1 MRPELNSAST
11 TTHSASPDQERLA
24 RILDEYLVAI
34 EQGKCV
40 SPDELLAKH
49 PEDAA
54 QLRGYLS
61 GLQLFHAAA
70 AAPHPGSGT
79 LGEVGVPAGLQSIG
93 DYRLVREIGRGGMG
107 VVYEAWQVSLRRRV
121 ALKVLPFTSAHDV
134 KQISRFK
141 NEAQAAA
148 QAQHP
153 NIVPVFAIG
162 EEAGTHYYVMQLI
175 EGQSLTS
182 LLAAL
187 RYGGAP
193 RCGTTAPNIGH
204 TYDDGQ
210 PAAARD
216 VSSSPST
223 ETISPMRASE
233 TADHIRVVARLGI
246 QAAEALHAAHEIGIV
261 HRDVKPSNL
270 LLDDQGK
277 LWITDFGLARCRE
290 NPGLTQTGDVLGTMR
305 YTSPE
310 QALGRTALVD
320 QRSDLYSLGLTLY
333 ELATLNHPADE
344 ISDVQLLF
352 DRNRPPAKALR
363 HWNRNI
369 PRDFETIVLKCMSE
383 FPHERYNTARELAED
398 LERFLDGR
406 PIVASPPSMLSRVGK
421 WAKRRRGVVY
431 AAAAV
436 LLLAACGLV
445 ANNLMLARETAAK
458 EQALVHAKEHLRDI
472 GQLLDTFATKYA
484 DQLDE
489 VPGADAVRQKMIE
502 DCVELYRKFEGQAV
516 NDPSLATN
524 MATSYGRLSKMY
536 EKLGN
541 PTAAMETANKAHRI
555 WQDQVKREPANREHL
570 RNLALCENNL
580 GLLIAGDGPSK
591 EGLELLRKACQ
602 AQEALQADNP
612 NWSDIAGDL
621 ATTHNNIGLLLSRTD
636 AKVEAVKEFQ
646 AAIAINQARVKS
658 DNSDEAAICNLTAT
672 YNNLASV
679 YEVSDPKA
687 AAIAY
692 RKAIENQ
699 RSLVERFPT
708 NRIYQSEL
716 ARTYNNLGYLWW
728 HNKDWSGA
736 ENSFANAI
744 RVQENL
750 VKGSPLSHSYRRELA
765 VSCNSLG
772 MAQSRANRLAE
783 ADVSFQRAAK
793 LQDELLKSHP
803 SDVAILSHQG
813 GVWNNLGMLYDRQNR
828 LADAAKAY
836 VQAIEFQR
844 RALDGSQSNDAIRVL
859 LGKHYYNYARNVAAQ
874 SKYDEAV
881 AVELERK
888 KLSPGNA
895 DRLYSVAQDLA
906 GIYRHMNGKTG
917 VEQEK
922 AKCVEAAASTLREAL
937 AAGLSRDKL
946 QDRSLNGLTQDT
958 EFGKLMDA
966 KANGLSQTN

>member
-1 MRPELNSAST
+1 MRLELNSAST
-11 TTHSASPDQERLA
+11 TTQAAAPDQERLA

-34 EQGKCV
+34 EQGKSV
-40 SPDELLAKH
+40 SPDDLLAKY
-49 PEDAA
+49 PDDAA

-70 AAPHPGSGT
+70 APHPGSGT
-79 LGEVGVPAGLQSIG
+79 LGEVGVPTGLQSIG

-187 RYGGAP
+187 RNGGTP
-193 RCGTTAPNIGH
+193 RCGTTAPNFGD
-204 TYDDGQ
+204 TYDDGH
-210 PAAARD
+210 PALTGE
-216 VSSSPST
+216 SSSSSST
-223 ETISPMRASE
+223 ETTSPMRASE
-233 TADHIRVVARLGI
+233 TADHIRAVARLGI

-290 NPGLTQTGDVLGTMR
+290 NPGLTQTGDILGTMR

-320 QRSDLYSLGLTLY
+320 ERSDLYSLGLTLY

-352 DRNRPPAKALR
+352 DRNRPPVKPLR

-383 FPHERYNTARELAED
+383 FPHERYNTARDLADD
-398 LERFLDGR
+398 LARFLDGR

-436 LLLAACGLV
+436 LVLAACGLV
-445 ANNLMLARETAAK
+445 ANNVLLSRETAAK
-458 EQALVHAKEHLRDI
+458 DTALIHAKESLRDFGRSVDVI
-472 GQLLDTFATKYA
+472 WMKYA
-484 DQLDE
+484 DQLDG
-489 VPGADAVRQKMIE
+489 VPGADSVRESMVN
-502 DCVELYRKFEGQAV
+502 DCIQLYRKFERQAID
-516 NDPSLATN
+516 DPSLAPD
-524 MATSYGRLSKMY
+524 MATSYGQLSKMY
-536 EKLGN
+536 DKLGN
-541 PTAAMETANKAHRI
+541 RTAAMENADKAHRI
-555 WQDQVKREPANREHL
+555 WQDQVKREPANREYM

-580 GLLIAGDGPSK
+580 GLLIAGDGPSA
-591 EGLELLRKACQ
+591 EGLELLRKASETQ
-602 AQEALQADNP
+602 AALQADNP
-612 NWSDIAGDL
+612 NWSEIADDL
-621 ATTHNNIGLLLSRTD
+621 AATHNNIGLLLSRTD

-646 AAIAINQARVKS
+646 AAIAINQTRAKS
-658 DNSDEAAICNLTAT
+658 DDSDETAIRTLAAT

-679 YEVSDPKA
+679 NEATDPKA
-687 AAIAY
+687 AASAY
-692 RKAIENQ
+692 QKAIENQ
-699 RSLVERFPT
+699 RSLMERFPT
-708 NRIYQSEL
+708 NRIYQSDI
-716 ARTYNNLGYLWW
+716 ARTYNNLGYLSSR
-728 HNKDWSGA
+728 NKDWSGA
-736 ENSFANAI
+736 ESCFANAI

-765 VSCNSLG
+765 VSCNNLG
-772 MAQSRANRLAE
+772 MAQSRANRLTE
-783 ADVSFQRAAK
+783 ADVSFQKAAK
-793 LQDELLKSHP
+793 LQDVLLKAHP
-803 SDVAILSHQG
+803 SDVSILSNQG
-813 GVWNNLGMLYDRQNR
+813 SVWNNLGMLYDRQKR
-828 LADAAKAY
+828 LPEAATAY
-836 VQAIEFQR
+836 EQAIEFQR
-844 RALDGSQSNDAIRVL
+844 RALDGSQSSDAIRVL
-859 LGKHYYNYARNVAAQ
+859 LGKHYFNYARNLAAQ
-874 SKYDEAV
+874 ARYNDAV
-881 AVELERK
+881 AVELERS

-895 DRLYSVAQDLA
+895 DRLYSVALDLA
-906 GIYRHMNGKTG
+906 AIYRLMNGKPG
-917 VEQEK
+917 AEQQK

-946 QDRSLNGLTQDT
+946 QDRLLSGLTQDA
-958 EFGKLMDA
+958 EFVKLMDA
-966 KANGLSQTN
+966 KTNELSQTN